1 VTTQGPGSESAPDE
15 PHGTPSVPEGVWLK
29 FLSDSEFAIRASAP
43 RELSAR
49 ERGIGAIPQPLD
61 DAMPVRRTGGSHD
74 EPTDSGPAAV
84 GDLWQSEDPWTA
96 PAWRDLDGRA
106 RLRRACRVITTAAA
120 IALALGAWSCLSTS
134 GPASDG
140 PGVTTVRQLEEAS
153 QGPPTAAP
161 FPRGS
166 GFADP
171 FSSAPQAG

>member
-1 VTTQGPGSESAPDE
+1 MTAKGPGEERTPDE
-15 PHGTPSVPEGVWLK
+15 PHGTPSTPEEVWLK
-29 FLSDSEFAIRASAP
+29 FLSDSEYAIRASAP
-43 RELSAR
+43 REPSAR
-49 ERGIGAIPQPLD
+49 QRASG
-61 DAMPVRRTGGSHD
+61 RRTGGSRD

-84 GDLWQSEDPWTA
+84 GDLWQPEDPWTA

-106 RLRRACRVITTAAA
+106 RLRRVGRVIATAAA